1 MTPTLTSLLLR
12 LGGLRAHRTPPAAA
26 RIEERRR
33 QKATRAPN
41 TCCTCGLCDACW
53 ISRPYSSCWCCWS
66 YSRSNARC
74 HQMPLSLN
82 TLLDA
87 ILLVTLATRPGVKQQ
102 LRPLAQQPWPP
113 GRRLRL
119 RSAAFPAAPCL
130 AVCLGTDRV
139 AWGPDVDGRG
149 KRAVGLESCCGAPC
163 PFAANGYRQ
172 KTDAGRR
179 G

>member
-1 MTPTLTSLLLR
+1 VTPTLTSLLLR
-12 LGGLRAHRTPPAAA
+12 LGSRSRWLTRPSHAASRRPDRRTK
-26 RIEERRR
+26 
-33 QKATRAPN
+33 KAEGNPCAQHLLY
-41 TCCTCGLCDACW
+41 CGLCDACW

-87 ILLVTLATRPGVKQQ
+87 ILFATLATRPGVKQR

-130 AVCLGTDRV
+130 AICLGTDRV

-149 KRAVGLESCCGAPC
+149 KRAVGLETCGAEN
-163 PFAANGYRQ
+163 AARWV
-172 KTDAGRR
+172 R
-179 G
+179 